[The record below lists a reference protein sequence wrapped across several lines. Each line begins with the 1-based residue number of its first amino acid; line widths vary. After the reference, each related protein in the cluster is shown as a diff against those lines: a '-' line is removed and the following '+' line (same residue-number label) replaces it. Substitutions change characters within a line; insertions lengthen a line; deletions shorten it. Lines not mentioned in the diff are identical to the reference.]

1 MNYRDCAPLCFIRNP
16 VVNKV
21 AVTPAN
27 ITDAKGMKHICPDG
41 GTVYADKAYCTN
53 HAEHVAT
60 KKSGT
65 LRAVKKNN
73 MKGKDRKT
81 AILVV
86 SAPHMKAFLHIKT
99 NMLDIK
105 A

>member
-1 MNYRDCAPLCFIRNP
+1 MVLIAWNSWSL
-16 VVNKV
+16 
-21 AVTPAN
+21 
-27 ITDAKGMKHICPDG
+27 TDTNGMKHICPDD

-53 HAEHVAT
+53 HAEHVTA

-81 AILVV
+81 TISTV
-86 SAPHMKAFLHIKT
+86 SAPHMKGFLYSKT
-99 NMLDIK
+99 NAVYTKM
-105 A
+105 